1 MGALFLDMFLVALAA
16 AIGGGTGWFLRGD
29 GPLEAESDP
38 ATDAAL
44 RRALSDNEGLREELH
59 VHADENVGLKQ
70 ELSDAQMEALHA
82 RDALTGLHQIAAGMT
97 ANVDEHTRNVQ
108 AINEDLEE
116 DGGASDI
123 VACVEQLFTANSKM
137 QSQLAEAEQEIEAKQ
152 AEIVSHLQE
161 ARTDS
166 LTTLANRRALD
177 LEMERCEEE
186 FKSSNSPACV
196 MVFDVDHF
204 KKFNDTYGHQAGD
217 EVLRGVARVLTDNVT
232 GEHMVCRY
240 GGEEFC
246 IIFSGCDLQ
255 SAIPIAEK
263 ARSAIADAS
272 FHHEG
277 QELRVKASGGLAQF
291 MEGETH
297 EELVKRADDALYLC
311 KESGRDC
318 GHWHDGNEMHRMAL
332 PPTQEEQTS
341 DEPDEQLEADDQL
354 EPEEQSEPAI
364 DPLTQLG
371 TKEPFIDDLNRH
383 ASSLR
388 RGGEELTAVL
398 LRVDGFA
405 AVTEGFGAPSADRV
419 LRTTAQFMES
429 AMRESDH
436 VARFDVDR
444 FAMILPNTSCD
455 DALTIAERI
464 RELAELSKL
473 PTDSGLLQF
482 TVSLSVT
489 GGELGDTAESIT
501 GRLEEGIKMAI
512 DGGGNQFHLVQPTTA
527 S

>member
-108 AINEDLEE
+108 AINEGLEE

-166 LTTLANRRALD
+166 LTTLANRRAFD

-186 FKSSNSPACV
+186 FKSSNSPTCV

-277 QELRVKASGGLAQF
+277 QELRVKAPLRGAGIF
-291 MEGETH
+291 EIFETRPVR
-297 EELVKRADDALYLC
+297 ENC
-311 KESGRDC
+311 
-318 GHWHDGNEMHRMAL
+318 
-332 PPTQEEQTS
+332 
-341 DEPDEQLEADDQL
+341 
-354 EPEEQSEPAI
+354 PAI
-364 DPLTQLG
+364 IMVHNHDSANPAKPNNDNISISYQMAVAYVYPVG
-371 TKEPFIDDLNRH
+371 T
-383 ASSLR
+383 S
-388 RGGEELTAVL
+388 
-398 LRVDGFA
+398 
-405 AVTEGFGAPSADRV
+405 
-419 LRTTAQFMES
+419 
-429 AMRESDH
+429 
-436 VARFDVDR
+436 
-444 FAMILPNTSCD
+444 
-455 DALTIAERI
+455 
-464 RELAELSKL
+464 
-473 PTDSGLLQF
+473 
-482 TVSLSVT
+482 
-489 GGELGDTAESIT
+489 
-501 GRLEEGIKMAI
+501 
-512 DGGGNQFHLVQPTTA
+512 
-527 S
+527 